1 MKPART
7 PRKYIAPTH
16 WAELPKGE
24 YYREALEKELKP
36 WFAKMYG
43 FHLLKIGNL
52 SAEINTEACAISH
65 QVNVSL
71 AGNPMQVRADP
82 LHLPFAEK
90 SVDACLLAHTL
101 PWCSDP
107 HRLLREADRVLIDDG
122 WMILTGF
129 NPVSLMGLRKLVPV
143 LRKGTPYN
151 SRMFTLMRQL
161 DWLAL
166 LSTTRLRLATSTP
179 GCDPSGDYTWQLF
192 ARIEARYPGLG
203 NAMAGRAQQLV
214 GGQFGAGGV
223 VRTNVIHAG
232 DRRLTINAHDRNMLL
247 DALVHQR
254 LRRLAGG
261 DDNAGDAKLSE
272 TAQGLRQILLAVDL
286 AHQRLKA
293 LALDLVKQR
302 IKQGTA
308 KRIADARDDHA
319 D

>member
-1 MKPART
+1 MAFDVHSARLQRPAERF
-7 PRKYIAPTH
+7 PAHAAGPGGRMVVEPAK
-16 WAELPKGE
+16 
-24 YYREALEKELKP
+24 ALT
-36 WFAKMYG
+36 A
-43 FHLLKIGNL
+43 
-52 SAEINTEACAISH
+52 A
-65 QVNVSL
+65 
-71 AGNPMQVRADP
+71 
-82 LHLPFAEK
+82 
-90 SVDACLLAHTL
+90 
-101 PWCSDP
+101 
-107 HRLLREADRVLIDDG
+107 
-122 WMILTGF
+122 
-129 NPVSLMGLRKLVPV
+129 
-143 LRKGTPYN
+143 
-151 SRMFTLMRQL
+151 
-161 DWLAL
+161 
-166 LSTTRLRLATSTP
+166 
-179 GCDPSGDYTWQLF
+179 
-192 ARIEARYPGLG
+192 
-203 NAMAGRAQQLV
+203 AQQLV

>member
-1 MKPART
+1 MAFDVHSARLQRPAERFPRMRPARGRMVVE
-7 PRKYIAPTH
+7 PAK
-16 WAELPKGE
+16 
-24 YYREALEKELKP
+24 ALT
-36 WFAKMYG
+36 A
-43 FHLLKIGNL
+43 
-52 SAEINTEACAISH
+52 A
-65 QVNVSL
+65 
-71 AGNPMQVRADP
+71 
-82 LHLPFAEK
+82 
-90 SVDACLLAHTL
+90 
-101 PWCSDP
+101 
-107 HRLLREADRVLIDDG
+107 
-122 WMILTGF
+122 
-129 NPVSLMGLRKLVPV
+129 
-143 LRKGTPYN
+143 
-151 SRMFTLMRQL
+151 
-161 DWLAL
+161 
-166 LSTTRLRLATSTP
+166 
-179 GCDPSGDYTWQLF
+179 
-192 ARIEARYPGLG
+192 
-203 NAMAGRAQQLV
+203 AQQLV